1 MIEDLMTL
9 LPNTFAALGDPTRFA
24 IVERLLQNGE
34 LPAGTLHD
42 VADLSAPAMSRHLKV
57 LRTAGVVR
65 QRIDK
70 QRRLYSIDPDA
81 LQAISDWAIS
91 YRQFWQQGFDR
102 LDAALKKDRE

>member
-1 MIEDLMTL
+1 MTA
-9 LPNTFAALGDPTRFA
+9 LPSTFAALGDPTRFA
-24 IVERLLQNGE
+24 IVERLLQDGE

-42 VADLSAPAMSRHLKV
+42 MADLSAPAMSRHLKV

-65 QRIDK
+65 QRTDK

-102 LDAALKKDRE
+102 LDAALKKDST

>member
-1 MIEDLMTL
+1 MPP
-9 LPNTFAALGDPTRFA
+9 LPDTFAALGDPTRFA
-24 IVERLLQNGE
+24 IVERLLKDGE

-57 LRTAGVVR
+57 LRTAGVLR

-70 QRRLYSIDPDA
+70 QRRLYSIEPEA

-102 LDAALKKDRE
+102 LDAALKKDRT

>member
-1 MIEDLMTL
+1 MPP

-24 IVERLLQNGE
+24 IVERLLADGE

-102 LDAALKKDRE
+102 LDAALKKDAP